1 MEKHMID
8 FAVFESYH
16 NRQVILN
23 YYDEEDFLWKRD
35 GFHFQSIQLL
45 NNQLLFS
52 KKVGNNQTISLKN
65 YDTVARNNDF
75 QNYFI
80 LRKGEAR
87 LEIYFP

>member
-1 MEKHMID
+1 MEIQMMD
-8 FAVFESYH
+8 LAVFAGYH

-23 YYDEEDFLWKRD
+23 YYDDEDFLWKRD
-35 GFHFQSIQLL
+35 GFHFHSIQLL

-52 KKVGNNQTISLKN
+52 KRDGNILTISLKN

-75 QNYFI
+75 QNYYL